1 MIGLYKTEVINRR
14 ALRRHVE
21 AVELATLKWVDSF
34 NPRQLLTPIGHIPP
48 VEYEEQY
55 YRSQEAP
62 VAAVGV
68 RHVIRSPEN
77 SVQFTELVACG
88 ACVGDQGIG
97 GAAVELPGPGLG
109 GADVEPLVR
118 VGDSQPLEADQV
130 RSRRRSSGTGTE

>member
-68 RHVIRSPEN
+68 
-77 SVQFTELVACG
+77 T
-88 ACVGDQGIG
+88 
-97 GAAVELPGPGLG
+97 
-109 GADVEPLVR
+109 
-118 VGDSQPLEADQV
+118 
-130 RSRRRSSGTGTE
+130 